1 MLGAQIAKIR
11 ALLRFRHFKR
21 YYFSL
26 AYDWERIDAI
36 VERLQRAHRPLLH
49 ELEDFEKL
57 VGTADR

>member
-36 VERLQRAHRPLLH
+36 VNRLRRSHLPLLQ
-49 ELEDFEKL
+49 ELEEFETL
-57 VGTADR
+57 MGAADR